1 MDSGFKDWVL
11 NRCMVVARDG
21 RCKGLLWQG
30 ASNTTRKMGF
40 VGSTDCYTAGPNLQS
55 YKEGFPWT

>member
-1 MDSGFKDWVL
+1 
-11 NRCMVVARDG
+11 MVVARDG